1 MQKWKGWTLHHHRP
15 WLLEVSTSAFKNL
28 HQNQLLFPILVEEVE
43 VEVGPLTF
51 VEHLVVFG
59 DGVLVEPA
67 VVLVDPSSAS
77 TGRTALAVE
86 SVFEDGGIKKVN
98 LVYLLYTEKDDKL
111 VAMAAWT
118 QEVACLCLSEETLNC
133 SSDGIS
139 LLSDDE
145 AS

>member
-1 MQKWKGWTLHHHRP
+1 RRY
-15 WLLEVSTSAFKNL
+15 
-28 HQNQLLFPILVEEVE
+28 
-43 VEVGPLTF
+43 
-51 VEHLVVFG
+51 G

-67 VVLVDPSSAS
+67 VVLVDPSSTS

-86 SVFEDGGIKKVN
+86 SVFEDGGIKERRYGDGVLVEPAVVLVDPSSTSTGRTALAVESVFEDAGIKEVN
-98 LVYLLYTEKDDKL
+98 LACLLYTEKDDKL

-118 QEVACLCLSEETLNC
+118 QEVVCLCLFEETLNC
-133 SSDGIS
+133 FSDRIS

>member
-1 MQKWKGWTLHHHRP
+1 MQKWQGWTLHHHRP

-51 VEHLVVFG
+51 FEHLVVFG

-86 SVFEDGGIKKVN
+86 SVFEDGGIK
-98 LVYLLYTEKDDKL
+98 EL

-118 QEVACLCLSEETLNC
+118 QEVACLCLSEEALNC
-133 SSDGIS
+133 SFDGIS
-139 LLSDDE
+139 LLSGDE